1 MEHRVELV
9 LDPLRGE
16 KVTVRLP
23 LTLRRPVEETART
36 LGLPPTVDLTDP
48 IVAKAV
54 ALAGAALD
62 ARPPIRFAVFG
73 GTAHRLTCPSS
84 NDPALGL
91 RHDLHDLDLAILLKD
106 ARAVRR
112 FLSDVANSAGAGL
125 TFFETAGDRI
135 YNSLSGG
142 ARLRWHMTVAQRG
155 ATVTLGTLD
164 LVADTF
170 EFCHR
175 IDLRSDVEETTQHGW
190 ALAPAH
196 LLLTKGQ
203 FIQRIPRDESAPVAD
218 RVLEPFGKRGVVI
231 GPEGKDV
238 RDMVALMLDHAMGEA
253 PDEISPAVLGRE
265 LSNDWGLWKTF
276 GLNLDMVARSSIVR
290 GLPPDPRR
298 RVEARLGEL
307 RSLVAGLHPK
317 RRLHLLGGPWW
328 QEVDATPSVDLTV
341 SVGGPPPG

>member
-1 MEHRVELV
+1 MEHRVELII
-9 LDPLRGE
+9 DPLRGE
-16 KVTVRLP
+16 KVTVGLP
-23 LTLRRPVEETART
+23 LTLRRPVEETGRA

-54 ALAGAALD
+54 ALAGAAAD

-73 GTAHRLTCPSS
+73 GTAFRLTCPSS

-106 ARAVRR
+106 AREVRR
-112 FLSDVANSAGAGL
+112 FLGDVANSAGAGL
-125 TFFETAGDRI
+125 TFFETSGDRI

-155 ATVTLGTLD
+155 TAVTIGTLD

-175 IDLRSDVEETTQHGW
+175 IDIRADVEASAAHGW

-203 FIQRIPRDESAPVAD
+203 FIQRIPREESAPVAD
-218 RVLEPFGKRGVVI
+218 RVLEPLGKRGVVI
-231 GPEGKDV
+231 GPEAKDV
-238 RDMVALMLDHAMGEA
+238 RDLVALIHDHPMGEA
-253 PDEISPAVLGRE
+253 PDEISPALLRRE
-265 LSNDWGLWKTF
+265 LSADWGLWKTF
-276 GLNLDMVARSSIVR
+276 GLNLEMVTRSPIVR

-298 RVEARLGEL
+298 KVEGRLGEL
-307 RSLVAGLHPK
+307 RSLVAGLQPK
-317 RRLHLLGGPWW
+317 RRFNFLGGPWW

-341 SVGGPPPG
+341 STGGPSPG